1 MKSVR
6 NPIPTD
12 EDYCIIEGSPYAQ
25 LHEVYFGPDKG
36 LSQYYGLQVRLCL
49 KHHTV
54 GRISAHMDSAFN
66 FLLKHVFQLN
76 FNKWYPELDF
86 KTIFGQNYILPDEI
100 VDDYCFQLKWISDK
114 ILEQLKD
121 SPTFGRYKGE

>member
-6 NPIPTD
+6 NPIPTVDD
-12 EDYCIIEGSPYAQ
+12 ECIVCNVPYAS
-25 LHEVYFGPDKG
+25 LHECFGGGNRG
-36 LSQYYGLQVRLCL
+36 LSQYYGMQVRLCEE
-49 KHHTV
+49 HHKA
-54 GRISAHMDSAFN
+54 GRISAHNDSAFN

-76 FNKWYPELDF
+76 FNRWYPNLDF
-86 KTIFGQNYILPDEI
+86 VSIFKRNYILPDEI

-121 SPTFGRYKGE
+121 SPTFGRYKGD